1 MTSRFRLFVLALST
15 AAVSMTGAPR
25 AAAQTTPAADPA
37 EHPAAKVV
45 KEYLAMIITR
55 QWKKSA
61 DIVDEKSMEVLHND
75 YVARTEKART
85 MDEEESMIRRVGKS
99 TIKEVAAMKPR
110 EFYTAFHEGLQV
122 SYKVEDAKLDVIRKT
137 ITMKVLSV
145 VEETERLAHV
155 LVRAKYS
162 TGEADIERLEL
173 VSLLKNGG
181 KWQVALNE
189 QAPKAKRLDGA
200 EGPGKGADP
209 AKPAGPAD
217 PVTPVKPSVD
227 PVKPAKPAA
236 KPPVKPKTR

>member
-1 MTSRFRLFVLALST
+1 MTFRFLVLAFLT
-15 AAVSMTGAPR
+15 AVFTAGLPR
-25 AAAQTTPAADPA
+25 AAAQTTQATDPA

-45 KEYLAMIITR
+45 EEYLAMIITR

-61 DIVDEKSMEVLHND
+61 DIVDEKSMEVLHQD

-85 MDEEESMIRRVGKS
+85 MDEEESMVRRVGKS

-110 EFYTAFHEGLQV
+110 EFYAAFHEGLQV
-122 SYKVEDAKLDVIRKT
+122 SYKVEDAKLDLIRKT

-145 VEETERLAHV
+145 AQETERLAHV

-173 VSLLKNGG
+173 VSLLKNGE

-189 QAPKAKRLDGA
+189 QAPKAKAIEGA
-200 EGPGKGADP
+200 AGGD
-209 AKPAGPAD
+209 KPADA
-217 PVTPVKPSVD
+217 VSPVKPSVD
-227 PVKPAKPAA
+227 PVKPVKPAKPAPA
-236 KPPVKPKTR
+236 KPKTR

>member
-1 MTSRFRLFVLALST
+1 MTSRFRLLVLALST
-15 AAVSMTGAPR
+15 AACMAGVPR
-25 AAAQTTPAADPA
+25 AGAQATAVADPA

-45 KEYLAMIITR
+45 REYLSMIITR

-61 DIVDEKSMEVLHND
+61 DIVDEQSMVVLHKD

-85 MDEEESMIRRVGKS
+85 MDEEESMVRRVGKS
-99 TIKEVAAMKPR
+99 TIEEVAQMKPR

-200 EGPGKGADP
+200 EGGAKPADP
-209 AKPAGPAD
+209 AKPSD
-217 PVTPVKPSVD
+217 PVAPVKPAVD